1 MAAPPLANSLP
12 LLPCREK
19 RNTCINRHL
28 SPSSHAQVAISYSIY
43 NISNPLS
50 HAWMYISNPLNHAWK
65 LIPFLAHS
73 GQAFQTTCTFGI
85 HTCSCTHEYMYM
97 CSNEP
102 FRGRQRKLAKQCVC
116 VYTRGIECQLTGC
129 LVGLALA
136 NEVVVLVTKEVVAD
150 VVLLG
155 ALWSQHKRLDKRS
168 HWLSCS
174 RQLPGHL

>member
-1 MAAPPLANSLP
+1 MCVIIALFQRKCHIS
-12 LLPCREK
+12 K
-19 RNTCINRHL
+19 KGG
-28 SPSSHAQVAISYSIY
+28 SSNIIQYY
-43 NISNPLS
+43 ISNPLS
-50 HAWMYISNPLNHAWK
+50 HAWK

-85 HTCSCTHEYMYM
+85 HTCSCTHEYTICTCVQM
-97 CSNEP
+97 SLFVEGNANW
-102 FRGRQRKLAKQCVC
+102 LNSVC
-116 VYTRGIECQLTGC
+116 VYTRGIERQLTGR

-168 HWLSCS
+168 HWLPCS